1 MKTASRSMFNKPRPK
16 GWGKNANNS
25 NAKSRKHGIARATKQ
40 DRELVEFVPAPTSK
54 GRGDYLFANCVVLA
68 AAVFGPSSRPWA
80 EQLLPSARQL
90 DARRLA

>member
-1 MKTASRSMFNKPRPK
+1 MKKAASMFRKPRSM

-40 DRELVEFVPAPTSK
+40 DRELVEFVPPSRSGT
-54 GRGDYLFANCVVLA
+54 GDYLFANCVVLA

-90 DARRLA
+90 DARRFA